1 MTVRERPSV
10 GGSAIFVRGGTRHLD
25 HEVATVRSV
34 GPNSL
39 LDRSARRGA
48 KSSPIA
54 GKSRRHSKP
63 KPSVR

>member
-48 KSSPIA
+48 
-54 GKSRRHSKP
+54 
-63 KPSVR
+63 

>member
-10 GGSAIFVRGGTRHLD
+10 GGSAIFVRGGTRHLNND
-25 HEVATVRSV
+25 ATTVRSV

-39 LDRSARRGA
+39 LDRSARHGG
-48 KSSPIA
+48 KFSPIA
-54 GKSRRHSKP
+54 GKSRRRSKL